1 MLFITLATI
10 ISQVA
15 SSYVLFDTLLPGPSP
30 APESDVSIE
39 VDLIKTNDEPYAD
52 YFEQIALFQNGFS
65 KQVEHKINMLTNQV
79 IVLTR
84 DMEFIYMRSCV
95 CMGLILFFSVTLWCT
110 MLCVNKKQRTNQPIR
125 TVVVDAQP
133 ISNNEL
139 ILQKN

>member
-10 ISQVA
+10 IYQVA
-15 SSYVLFDTLLPGPSP
+15 SSYVLFDDTLLPGPSP

-39 VDLIKTNDEPYAD
+39 VDLIDEPYAD
-52 YFEQIALFQNGFS
+52 YFEQIILFQNGGFY
-65 KQVEHKINMLTNQV
+65 KQVEYKINMLTNQV

-110 MLCVNKKQRTNQPIR
+110 ILCVNKKQRTNQPIR